1 MILRPLTVR
10 VQQDILAINQD
21 SLGKAA
27 TTFTPSGQAKPISGQ
42 LYPFWAGP
50 LSDGVV
56 VALVAPNGAQ
66 TLSVNFADVPG
77 LGSGTWSW
85 TELLSG
91 KKGSGASVSAS
102 LSSHDVA
109 VYKVTKSGG
118 SSGGSSTLVTTT
130 SSRAASSTSKATP
143 QPTGGAC
150 VAKYAQCGG
159 SGWTGSTACCSGS
172 TCKVTNECEFDL
184 LRATP
189 KCNSTDKSSLF
200 PVSVI

>member
-42 LYPFWAGP
+42 LYPFWAGT

-85 TELLSG
+85 KELLSG
-91 KKGSGASVSAS
+91 KTGSGASVSAS

-118 SSGGSSTLVTTT
+118 SSGGSSTLVTT
-130 SSRAASSTSKATP
+130 SSRAASSTSKATT

-172 TCKVTNECEFDL
+172 TCKASNECEFDL

-189 KCNSTDKSSLF
+189 DATRLTRADYSQCL
-200 PVSVI
+200 

>member
-10 VQQDILAINQD
+10 VQQGIIAINQD

-27 TTFTPSGQAKPISGQ
+27 TTFTPSGQAKPVSGQ

-91 KKGSGASVSAS
+91 KTGSGASVSAS

-130 SSRAASSTSKATP
+130 SKVTT

-159 SGWTGSTACCSGS
+159 SGWTGPTACCSGS
-172 TCKVTNECEFDL
+172 TCKASNECEFDL
-184 LRATP
+184 LSATP
-189 KCNSTDKSSLF
+189 DATRLTRSDYSQCL
-200 PVSVI
+200 

>member
-1 MILRPLTVR
+1 MTLRPLTVR

-56 VALVAPNGAQ
+56 VALVAPNSAQ

-85 TELLSG
+85 KELLSG
-91 KKGSGASVSAS
+91 KTGSGASVSAS

-130 SSRAASSTSKATP
+130 STSKATT

-150 VAKYAQCGG
+150 VAKYAQCGD
-159 SGWTGSTACCSGS
+159 SGWTGSTVCCSGS
-172 TCKVTNECEFDL
+172 TCKVSNEREFDL

-189 KCNSTDKSSLF
+189 DATRLTRADYSQCL
-200 PVSVI
+200 

>member
-1 MILRPLTVR
+1 MILRPLTIR
-10 VQQDILAINQD
+10 VQQGILAINQD

-27 TTFTPSGQAKPISGQ
+27 TTFTPSGQAKPVSGQ
-42 LYPFWAGP
+42 LYPFWAGS

-91 KKGSGASVSAS
+91 KTGSGASVSAS

-130 SSRAASSTSKATP
+130 SKATS

-150 VAKYAQCGG
+150 AAKYAQCGG
-159 SGWTGSTACCSGS
+159 SGWTGSTTCCSDS
-172 TCKVTNECEFDL
+172 TCKVSNGREFDL
-184 LRATP
+184 LRENPDATRLTRAEYSQ
-189 KCNSTDKSSLF
+189 CL
-200 PVSVI
+200 